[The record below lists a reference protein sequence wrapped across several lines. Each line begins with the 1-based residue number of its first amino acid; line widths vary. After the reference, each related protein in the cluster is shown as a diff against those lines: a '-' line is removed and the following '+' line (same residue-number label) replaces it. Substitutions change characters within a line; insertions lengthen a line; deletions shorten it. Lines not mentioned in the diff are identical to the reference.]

1 MPLFLLQ
8 MKCDFEHINS
18 LVPSLGDK
26 WQITLIVGCLN
37 DEETTK
43 EIHLDLSNDKVE
55 LEGGGLADSSFS
67 FSKQQKATITYVKRG
82 NGSYNEDN
90 VGKFVTLLGL
100 ECRGCVPKEWKYTG
114 AEFNAIAESGKVFE
128 MIDLTD
134 KDGWYDY
141 DETNDTSVSVQGFEY
156 KFELSR

>member
-8 MKCDFEHINS
+8 MKCELDNVKE

-82 NGSYNEDN
+82 NGSYTTTLHFRFRRIAWCNWRARSMTIPDDYFLPN
-90 VGKFVTLLGL
+90 ALFHLQLSVTRLH
-100 ECRGCVPKEWKYTG
+100 PS
-114 AEFNAIAESGKVFE
+114 A
-128 MIDLTD
+128 
-134 KDGWYDY
+134 
-141 DETNDTSVSVQGFEY
+141 
-156 KFELSR
+156 LSR